1 MNLERG
7 FRRVTTVISLAVIG
21 CGVLFSV
28 ALIWAWIMASRL
40 DNELEKTLAAEGCP
54 SQQEKQLVKSTQ
66 VVVVLG
72 SGRWR
77 VMIPRGN
84 YVDAYVVNSNRDL
97 SSTEVVR
104 AAQSGP
110 SVSDLNIPDV
120 TRTHPAAGVEV
131 IDCILE
137 SAEIFKA
144 QSNARSSRLIKWWVG
159 QPLFLYSTGWV
170 VGVLPDSFDWL
181 LPILMVLSALILTAI
196 AAGVPWGVFYLMLW
210 VAQGFREN

>member
-1 MNLERG
+1 MKLDGVRMNLERG
-7 FRRVTTVISLAVIG
+7 FRRITSVICLAVIG
-21 CGVLFSV
+21 CGVLLSV
-28 ALIWAWIMASRL
+28 ALIWAWIMAWRL
-40 DNELEKTLAAEGCP
+40 DKEREKTLAAEGCP
-54 SQQEKQLVKSTQ
+54 SQQQEQLVKSTQ
-66 VVVVLG
+66 VVVLG

-84 YVDAYVVNSNRDL
+84 YVAAYVVNSNRDL
-97 SSTEVVR
+97 SSTEVLW

-137 SAEIFKA
+137 SGEISKA
-144 QSNARSSRLIKWWVG
+144 QSNARSIRLIMWWLR
-159 QPLFLYSTGWV
+159 QPLFLYSTGWLIN
-170 VGVLPDSFDWL
+170 VLPDSGFYWL

-196 AAGVPWGVFYLMLW
+196 AAGVPWGVF
-210 VAQGFREN
+210 